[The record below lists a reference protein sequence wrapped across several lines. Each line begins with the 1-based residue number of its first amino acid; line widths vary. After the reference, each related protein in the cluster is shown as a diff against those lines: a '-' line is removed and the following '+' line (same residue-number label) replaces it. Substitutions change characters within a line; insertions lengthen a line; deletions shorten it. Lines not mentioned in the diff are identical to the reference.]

1 MKKFIKRFLIF
12 AFVVLLVAQFI
23 RPDKNDNGYETVIP
37 FENDTKPS
45 VQVAQILKDNC
56 YDCHS
61 GQTQYPWYAEV
72 APFSYWLADHVKD
85 GKKHFDASSWE
96 SYSAKKKDHKLEEL
110 IEMVEKGEMPL
121 NSYTWLH
128 GKFAESDKNLLLQ
141 WAALAKL
148 QYKDEI
154 EVSSN

>member
-1 MKKFIKRFLIF
+1 MKKFVKHFLIV
-12 AFVVLLVAQFI
+12 AFVVLLIAQFI
-23 RPDKNDNGYETVIP
+23 RPDKNNDGYETVIS
-37 FENDTKPS
+37 FENETKPS

-61 GQTQYPWYAEV
+61 DQTQYPWYAEV

-85 GKKHFDASSWE
+85 GKGHFDASSWE

-128 GKFAESDKNLLLQ
+128 GKLSEADKKLLLQ
-141 WAALAKL
+141 WATITKL
-148 QYKDEI
+148 HYKDQI
-154 EVSSN
+154 EVSSK